1 MAGPRIPTDVKQNAF
16 IEANGYAREVVEKTF
31 RLSPKS
37 IGIAA
42 IFGVAVPFLI
52 YKGIVME
59 FVRTPRPHAPSP
71 PLRPVHAIPP
81 WFLNPSSSIRIPR
94 LAQLPPLARVTGS
107 GFRVWGLGFRV
118 WGLGYLAKGGGLGK

>member
-59 FVRTPRPHAPSP
+59 FHAADAFAGRPKKRFFGE
-71 PLRPVHAIPP
+71 L
-81 WFLNPSSSIRIPR
+81 
-94 LAQLPPLARVTGS
+94 
-107 GFRVWGLGFRV
+107 
-118 WGLGYLAKGGGLGK
+118 